1 MNERGRIINIL
12 SEEEHFTLVAHI
24 LPDGDS
30 IGSLLA
36 LGEALSNLGK
46 QVKIY
51 SPGLVPRKYMFLR
64 GSEKILT
71 DGMELSPGTVAI
83 AVDCSDPERLGLFSE
98 TIKQARRLINIDH
111 HITNEHY
118 GTENLI
124 DSKAAA
130 TGEIIFHLLA
140 DLKIPLTD
148 SIAEALYVAVSTD
161 TGSFKYDNT
170 TPETHRIAAA
180 LLEYNVRPG
189 TLSQRVFDERPLSY
203 YLLLREALSSLELHC
218 DSRVAVIT
226 ISTEMLERSGTTVE
240 EIDGMINYTRDIE
253 GVELGIMFYVE
264 SSEEVKIGF
273 RSKTIDV
280 SMLAKKMNGGGHPRA
295 AGCRISAPYPAVKKK
310 VLQEAEI
317 LLKKPCVCFSEAAWM
332 GS

>member
-12 SEEEHFTLVAHI
+12 SEEEHFALVAHI

-218 DSRVAVIT
+218 DGRVAVIT

-295 AGCRISAPYPAVKKK
+295 AGCRISAPYPAVKEK

-317 LLKKPCVCFSEAAWM
+317 LLEKPCVRFSEAAWT